1 MQNGSIRST
10 AGSGPLPAATDVL
23 IVGAGP
29 TGLALA
35 AELRRRGLASLLI
48 DRQAA
53 GANTSRACVVHART
67 LEVLAPLGVT
77 DDLLAEGVR
86 VPIFRIRDR
95 DHALMT
101 VDFAKIDSP
110 YRFTLM
116 IPQNRVEAHLL
127 AHLEALGGS
136 VLRPAELVGFTAA
149 ADGIVAQV
157 RSGDTTATVQAR
169 WLIGA
174 DGMHS
179 VVREQT
185 GIAFTGAAYPQSF
198 VLADVRMDWPISR
211 EEVSLFYSP
220 AGLVV
225 VAPLPHDRHRIVATV
240 DEAPDAPSA
249 AFMQAVLDARG
260 PATDPG
266 RIREIVWSS
275 RFRLHH
281 RVAKNPRKG
290 RVLLVGDAAHVHSPA
305 GGQGMNTGLQDSV
318 SLAET
323 LAATLRDGNEARLD
337 TWAAR
342 RHRIAADVV
351 AFTDRLTRIATMKSR
366 AAQTVR
372 NLAMASAGHL
382 PPVRAALANR
392 LAELNTR

>member
-1 MQNGSIRST
+1 MPTYVGQRSLARPYPRPGGPQTPAGNKPQETAMQNGTVRST

-67 LEVLAPLGVT
+67 LEVLTPLGVT
-77 DDLLAEGVR
+77 RDLLAEGVR

-101 VDFAKIDSP
+101 VDFSRIASP

-127 AHLEALGGS
+127 AHLEALGAR
-136 VLRPAELVGFTAA
+136 VVRPAELVGFTAME
-149 ADGIVAQV
+149 DGVAAQV
-157 RSGDTTATVQAR
+157 RVGEATATVRTR

-179 VVREQT
+179 VVREQA
-185 GIAFTGAAYPQSF
+185 GIAFSGDAYAQSF
-198 VLADVRMDWPISR
+198 MLADVRMDWPISR

-220 AGLVV
+220 DGLVV
-225 VAPLPHDRHRIVATV
+225 VAPLP
-240 DEAPDAPSA
+240 
-249 AFMQAVLDARG
+249 
-260 PATDPG
+260 
-266 RIREIVWSS
+266 
-275 RFRLHH
+275 
-281 RVAKNPRKG
+281 
-290 RVLLVGDAAHVHSPA
+290 GD
-305 GGQGMNTGLQDSV
+305 
-318 SLAET
+318 
-323 LAATLRDGNEARLD
+323 
-337 TWAAR
+337 
-342 RHRIAADVV
+342 
-351 AFTDRLTRIATMKSR
+351 
-366 AAQTVR
+366 
-372 NLAMASAGHL
+372 
-382 PPVRAALANR
+382 
-392 LAELNTR
+392 

>member
-1 MQNGSIRST
+1 MHNGSIRSA
-10 AGSGPLPAATDVL
+10 AGSGLLPATTDVL

-77 DDLLAEGVR
+77 DDLLAEGAQ

-101 VDFAKIDSP
+101 VDFGKIASP

-127 AHLEALGGS
+127 AHLETLGGS
-136 VLRPAELVGFTAA
+136 VVRPAELVGFTAS
-149 ADGIVAQV
+149 ADGVVAQV
-157 RSGDTTATVQAR
+157 RTAEATATVRAR

-179 VVREQT
+179 AVREQA
-185 GIAFTGAAYPQSF
+185 GIPFAGAAYPQTF

-211 EEVSLFYSP
+211 REVSLFYSP

-260 PATDPG
+260 PVTEPG

-323 LAATLRDGNEARLD
+323 LAATLQGGDEARLD
-337 TWAAR
+337 AWAAR

-351 AFTDRLTRIATMKSR
+351 AFTDRLTRMATMKSR

-372 NLAMASAGHL
+372 NLAMASAGRL

-392 LAELNTR
+392 LAELDAR